1 MGFQFVASSL
11 VGRTVWKVDR
21 RSERCDE
28 EGDLKGNP
36 DLERIERSSTRHRN
50 SDKPTS
56 VVLRRRWHWIT
67 SVGSSKFSISKTE
80 RTPEIQPHQEED
92 RSLRKRLKFLKACK
106 DQLWSRWK
114 REYLTAFRER
124 HKLLG
129 KTTKLKVVVG
139 DVVIDKNRGNWPL
152 VVVGKTFPGKDG
164 KIRTVKLKTSNG
176 ELERPVQHLFPL
188 ELPCDRHQKEDL
200 NPEAPVFHPRRDAA
214 VAATTRIQETAEH
227 EQYELWFSHN

>member
-1 MGFQFVASSL
+1 MSEVLLDIETQINRHPLSYVEDDIELPVLVPANFLFQ
-11 VGRTVWKVDR
+11 RP
-21 RSERCDE
+21 SE
-28 EGDLKGNP
+28 L
-36 DLERIERSSTRHRN
+36 
-50 SDKPTS
+50 
-56 VVLRRRWHWIT
+56 
-67 SVGSSKFSISKTE
+67 
-80 RTPEIQPHQEED
+80 PEIQPHQEED

-200 NPEAPVFHPRRDAA
+200 NQKPLYSIHDVTLQWPQPQEYKRLLNMSSTNCDLVIINF
-214 VAATTRIQETAEH
+214 VAYWLLLTFVTCLCST
-227 EQYELWFSHN
+227 